1 VRLPKAALGAV
12 LQEVPGYEGIPTKD
26 CEYVLEEAGFK
37 TRADVDFDEFLEIC
51 GSLKEVS
58 LAPAPAL
65 SKQERLTIPVEKSG
79 GGV

>member
-1 VRLPKAALGAV
+1 MSMA
-12 LQEVPGYEGIPTKD
+12 Q
-26 CEYVLEEAGFK
+26 
-37 TRADVDFDEFLEIC
+37 IC

-58 LAPAPAL
+58 FAPAP